1 MRGQGFG
8 KEEEGFMTTEC
19 LCGGDW
25 VAVMASVE
33 IRKLAFWGVCREKG
47 VAKWVSPSFPPL

>member
-1 MRGQGFG
+1 
-8 KEEEGFMTTEC
+8 MTTEC

-33 IRKLAFWGVCREKG
+33 IRKLAFWGVYREKG

>member
-1 MRGQGFG
+1 MVRKRRGFR
-8 KEEEGFMTTEC
+8 TTEC

-47 VAKWVSPSFPPL
+47 VAKWVSPSFTPL